1 MTLLILTQNSLVDQ
15 SIKRDE
21 VSEKERERERDD
33 VRLNFTPGD
42 LSILIESDNNK
53 KREDG

>member
-1 MTLLILTQNSLVDQ
+1 M
-15 SIKRDE
+15 RG
-21 VSEKERERERDD
+21 RERGRERRGD

-53 KREDG
+53 KEREGG